1 MSGPIEDGVWPDQL
15 TAHVTDSGSEPR
27 LHGYAVESDLA
38 VHYSFPEL
46 CLLALTGELPSE
58 RQAHAFGVALSFLS
72 GASVAEAPLHA
83 ARLSRVC
90 GATSSGT
97 IGVAAI
103 GLAEQA
109 RHLLAEHAELLAWL
123 GGDTGP
129 FPERHLATS
138 AREVASVERLG
149 AALGEPVRGL
159 CENPS
164 RRAAL
169 ICVLWSAGLRSP
181 ASLEL
186 AWTLARLPVTFAE
199 ARAVA
204 PASLRDYPMNTPPFV
219 YEPPT

>member
-1 MSGPIEDGVWPDQL
+1 MRGPIEDTVWPEHL
-15 TAHVTDSGSEPR
+15 TAHVTDPSGEPR

-58 RQAHAFGVALSFLS
+58 RQARAFGVALSFLCA
-72 GASVAEAPLHA
+72 ASVAEAPLHA

-109 RHLLAEHAELLAWL
+109 RHLLAEHADLLAWL
-123 GGDTGP
+123 GADTGP
-129 FPERHLATS
+129 FPERHRATS
-138 AREVASVERLG
+138 AAEVESVERLRR
-149 AALGEPVRGL
+149 ALGEPVRGL
-159 CENPS
+159 DENPS
-164 RRAAL
+164 RSAAL
-169 ICVLWSAGLRSP
+169 VCVLWAAGLTTG

-186 AWTLARLPVTFAE
+186 AWTLARLPVTLAE
-199 ARAVA
+199 ARAVP

-219 YEPPT
+219 YEPAT